1 MTINKIKEK
10 AIQIPLPE
18 NHRDNES
25 HTADQTSYSKVPV
38 FIFYDPREFK
48 AECQPDHQITAHKL
62 NRAKQAVN
70 RNVLL

>member
-1 MTINKIKEK
+1 MTINKIKDK

-25 HTADQTSYSKVPV
+25 YAAGQTSYGKVPV
-38 FIFYDPREFK
+38 FIFYDPGEFK
-48 AECQPDHQITAHKL
+48 AEYQPDQQITAHKL
-62 NRAKQAVN
+62 NRAKQVVN